1 MDLERNDPFH
11 VREPRVF
18 RFRRSPTYAAFG
30 VAKGIYNLGRAYA
43 YASAARAKR
52 ARLPPSPSPSP
63 DRASQTSRRRMP
75 RRSMYRRRR
84 YRGRGRY
91 GRRKPRGSMVSTEQR
106 DTSMRYVKSR
116 MPRYKRRQWKSFTNK
131 FTAALLRTQ
140 PLQSAVYNDFQLVKS
155 GTLAAPGTA
164 VAHLPAIFSCALYCI
179 NAAPVTDGGATP
191 TYRYSETADGELRDV
206 FSSAYGGLTA
216 LDSQKLMFRTAV
228 MDITIANNGTANLD
242 MVFLDCYK
250 VINKYDNNTN
260 TLIRTDF
267 QTNLTEQD
275 TSGLSLA
282 WPNLAITPF
291 QNPNFC
297 RRWKIL
303 SKRTIVI
310 QPNDTVQ
317 LQLRDPKNRWI
328 SGKIMNITT
337 GYYPRV
343 GYGYLF
349 IARGSPNT
357 TLPTNPLQGSS
368 RPVSLTVTVN
378 KTYQYYKPPSPT
390 QRDTITD

>member
-1 MDLERNDPFH
+1 MERDP
-11 VREPRVF
+11 ESLNP
-18 RFRRSPTYAAFG
+18 RFRSTNQVWRAAL
-30 VAKGIYNLGRAYA
+30 ATGRLLRETDYSWIRNVRRRGAD
-43 YASAARAKR
+43 
-52 ARLPPSPSPSP
+52 RLPPSPSPSP
-63 DRASQTSRRRMP
+63 SRTVQARRRMP
-75 RRSMYRRRR
+75 RRTMYRRRR

-140 PLQSAVYNDFQLVKS
+140 PLQSAVYNDWQFVKS
-155 GTLAAPGTA
+155 ATIATPGTA
-164 VAHLPAIFSCALYCI
+164 VNNLPAVFSCGLYCI
-179 NAAPVTDGGATP
+179 QANAVQDGP
-191 TYRYSETADGELRDV
+191 PQTYRYSETADGELRDI
-206 FSSAYGGLTA
+206 FTAAYGSLA
-216 LDSQKLMFRTAV
+216 NLDSQKLMFRTAV
-228 MDITIANNGTANLD
+228 MDITISNNNTGSQD
-242 MVFLDCYK
+242 MVFIDCYK
-250 VINKYDNNTN
+250 VLNKYDNNSIT
-260 TLIRTDF
+260 TIRNDF
-267 QTNLTEQD
+267 ITNLGEQD
-275 TSGLSLA
+275 SSGLALP

-303 SKRTIVI
+303 SKRTIVL
-310 QPNDTVQ
+310 QPSDSCQ

-328 SGKIMNITT
+328 SGKIMNIST

-343 GYGYLF
+343 AMGYLF
-349 IARGSPNT
+349 IARGAATSSVPA
-357 TLPTNPLQGSS
+357 NPLTGGTRS
-368 RPVSLTVTVN
+368 VTLTVTVN

>member
-1 MDLERNDPFH
+1 MDPES
-11 VREPRVF
+11 RVN
-18 RFRRSPTYAAFG
+18 RFQRVNQARRAFG
-30 VAKGIYNLGRAYA
+30 YVRDTIGPFVATAAGAYLHGHRGIPR
-43 YASAARAKR
+43 RTPDPTR
-52 ARLPPSPSPSP
+52 RVRRRTTLPPSPSRS
-63 DRASQTSRRRMP
+63 SSRMP

-116 MPRYKRRQWKSFTNK
+116 MPRYKRRQWKSFTSK

-140 PLQSAVYNDFQLVKS
+140 PLQSAVYNDYQLVKS
-155 GTLAAPGTA
+155 ATIATPGTA
-164 VAHLPAIFSCALYCI
+164 VNHLPAIFSCALYCI
-179 NAAPVTDGGATP
+179 NAAAVTDATP
-191 TYRYSETADGELRDV
+191 TYRYSETADGELRDI
-206 FSSAYGGLTA
+206 FFSAYGTLA
-216 LDSQKLMFRTAV
+216 NLDSQKLMFRTAV
-228 MDITIANNGTANLD
+228 MDITIANTGSAASD
-242 MVFLDCYK
+242 MVLLDCYK
-250 VINKYDNNTN
+250 VLNKYDNNSN

-267 QTNLTEQD
+267 ISNLNEQD
-275 TSGLSLA
+275 TTGLSQA

-328 SGKIMNITT
+328 SGKIMNVTT

-349 IARGSPNT
+349 IARGSPNAL
-357 TLPTNPLQGSS
+357 LPTNPLSGSS
-368 RPVSLTVTVN
+368 RAVTLQVTVN

>member
-1 MDLERNDPFH
+1 MERDP
-11 VREPRVF
+11 ESLNP
-18 RFRRSPTYAAFG
+18 RFRSTNQVWRAAL
-30 VAKGIYNLGRAYA
+30 ATGRLLRETDYSWIRNVRRRGAD
-43 YASAARAKR
+43 
-52 ARLPPSPSPSP
+52 RLPPSPSPSP
-63 DRASQTSRRRMP
+63 TRSVQTRRRMP

-106 DTSMRYVKSR
+106 DTSMRYIKSR

-179 NAAPVTDGGATP
+179 NAAPFTDGGATP

-349 IARGSPNT
+349 IARGSPNA